1 MLEYLIRSRSTVP
14 SSAYRPDSGR
24 FPNHLLI
31 LMNFEA
37 LSLWLRNT
45 LLPYGGFGL
54 MVLAMCD
61 SSFFSLP
68 EINDVLLMTFAIN
81 EPGSMVKFVLLT
93 TLGSLIG
100 CALLYS
106 VGRKGGDKFLRKTFA
121 DERLAKVQSW
131 YQRHGILAVI
141 IPSLLP
147 PPTPFKIFVLSA
159 GTFGISWPKFL
170 IAIVIGRSI
179 RYFSEGI
186 LAVMY
191 GPAAIEFVQR
201 NYGKLGLAMVAVIVL
216 SVIVFFSLGRRRAPS
231 VEA

>member
-1 MLEYLIRSRSTVP
+1 MNLEAI
-14 SSAYRPDSGR
+14 
-24 FPNHLLI
+24 
-31 LMNFEA
+31 
-37 LSLWLRNT
+37 SLWLRNT

-54 MVLAMCD
+54 MVLAICD

-81 EPGSMVKFVLLT
+81 EPRSMIKFALLT

-100 CALLYS
+100 CLLLYS
-106 VGRKGGDKFLRKTFA
+106 VGRKGGEAFLRKTFA
-121 DERLAKVQSW
+121 DERLAKVQRW

-147 PPTPFKIFVLSA
+147 PPMPFKIFVLSA
-159 GTFGISWPKFL
+159 GTFGISWPKFVT
-170 IAIVIGRSI
+170 AIVIGRSI

-191 GPAAIEFVQR
+191 GPAAILFVQR
-201 NYGKLGLAMVAVIVL
+201 NYGKLGLAGAIVIVA
-216 SVIVFFSLGRRRAPS
+216 SVLVFFSFARRRAPN

>member
-1 MLEYLIRSRSTVP
+1 
-14 SSAYRPDSGR
+14 
-24 FPNHLLI
+24 
-31 LMNFEA
+31 MNFEA
-37 LSLWLRNT
+37 ISAWLRNA

-54 MVLAMCD
+54 MALAMCD
-61 SSFFSLP
+61 SSFLSLP
-68 EINDVLLMTFAIN
+68 EVNDVLLMTFSIN
-81 EPGSMVKFVLLT
+81 EPDSMVKFALLT
-93 TLGSLIG
+93 ILGSVIG

-106 VGRKGGDKFLRKTFA
+106 VGRKGGDAFLRKSFA

-131 YQRHGILAVI
+131 YQRHGVLAVI
-141 IPSLLP
+141 VPSLLP

-170 IAIVIGRSI
+170 TAVVIGRGI

-191 GPAAIEFVQR
+191 GPAAIRFVQQ
-201 NYGKLGLAMVAVIVL
+201 NFGKIGLAFAILIVVVGL
-216 SVIVFFSLGRRRAPS
+216 VFFAFARRRRS

>member
-1 MLEYLIRSRSTVP
+1 
-14 SSAYRPDSGR
+14 
-24 FPNHLLI
+24 
-31 LMNFEA
+31 MNFDA
-37 LSLWLRNT
+37 ISIWLRTT

-54 MVLAMCD
+54 MVLAICD

-68 EINDVLLMTFAIN
+68 EINDVLLMTFAMN
-81 EPGSMVKFVLLT
+81 EPQSMIKFALLT
-93 TLGSLIG
+93 TLGSTIG
-100 CALLYS
+100 CSLLYA
-106 VGRKGGDKFLRKTFA
+106 VGRKGGDAFLRKSFA
-121 DERLAKVQSW
+121 DERLAKVQGW

-141 IPSLLP
+141 VPSLLP

-170 IAIVIGRSI
+170 TAVVIGRSI

-191 GPAAIEFVQR
+191 GPAAIQFVQR
-201 NYGKLGLAMVAVIVL
+201 NYGKLGLAMVLLIVA
-216 SVIVFFSLGRRRAPS
+216 SVLVFLALARRRTPN